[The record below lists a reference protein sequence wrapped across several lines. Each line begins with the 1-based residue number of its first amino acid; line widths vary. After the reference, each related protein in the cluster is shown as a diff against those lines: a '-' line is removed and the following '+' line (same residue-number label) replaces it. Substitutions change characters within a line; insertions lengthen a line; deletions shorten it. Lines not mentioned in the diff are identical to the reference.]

1 MDKKDITILVLRFDK
16 SHYDKND
23 LDNMSDI
30 EKYQVASKEN
40 SNCWIYT
47 ASEYCDMINGFKP
60 MEKYVWMYIIS
71 IPTEKIMNVLK

>member
-1 MDKKDITILVLRFDK
+1 MDNKDIIILVLRFDK

-30 EKYQVASKEN
+30 EKYQAASREN

-47 ASEYCDMINGFKP
+47 SSEYCDMINSSKP

-71 IPTEKIMNVLK
+71 IPTEKFVNVLK